1 MHILLADDDESV
13 LMVARLGLRRAG
25 FDVTVVEDGTSALA
39 RARQTA
45 FDAVILD
52 WDMPGLDG
60 PDVCRQLLVDPSWTQ
75 VPVLFLTAA
84 SHEGVEDEARAAGAI
99 GVLRKP
105 FDPMTLGEQVKQL
118 LAI

>member
-39 RARQTA
+39 RARETA

-52 WDMPGLDG
+52 WNMPGLDG
-60 PDVCRQLLVDPSWTQ
+60 PDVCRQLLADASWTR
-75 VPVLFLTAA
+75 VPILFLTAA
-84 SHEGVEDEARAAGAI
+84 SHEGVEAEARDAGAL

-105 FDPMTLGEQVKQL
+105 FDPMTLGDQVKQI

>member
-25 FDVTVVEDGTSALA
+25 FEVTVADDGASALA
-39 RARQTA
+39 KARAMA

-52 WDMPGLDG
+52 WNMPDVDG
-60 PDVCRQLLVDPSWTQ
+60 PDVCRQLLADASWKR
-75 VPVLFLTAA
+75 VPILFLTAA
-84 SHEGVEDEARAAGAI
+84 SHEGVEEQAREAGAI
-99 GVLRKP
+99 GVLAKP
-105 FDPMTLGEQVKQL
+105 FDPMTLGDQVKQL

>member
-1 MHILLADDDESV
+1 MHVLLADDDESI

-25 FDVTVVEDGTSALA
+25 FQVTVVDDGSSALA
-39 RARQTA
+39 RARETA

-52 WDMPGLDG
+52 WHMPDLDG
-60 PDVCRQLLVDPSWTQ
+60 PDVCRQLLADPAWAR
-75 VPVLFLTAA
+75 VPILFLTAA
-84 SHEGVEDEARAAGAI
+84 SHDGVEDEARDAGAV

-105 FDPMTLGEQVKQL
+105 FDPMTLGDQVRQI